1 MHIGADYGTI
11 YKWIKFI
18 FGTLMYLYI
27 PHTMLNFEVN
37 IFNSSGVINI
47 LCSYPRL
54 SWAAYHECRRGGNL
68 LG

>member
-1 MHIGADYGTI
+1 MCTCIGTDYGTI

-18 FGTLMYLYI
+18 FGILMHLYI

-47 LCSYPRL
+47 YVFLP
-54 SWAAYHECRRGGNL
+54 
-68 LG
+68 